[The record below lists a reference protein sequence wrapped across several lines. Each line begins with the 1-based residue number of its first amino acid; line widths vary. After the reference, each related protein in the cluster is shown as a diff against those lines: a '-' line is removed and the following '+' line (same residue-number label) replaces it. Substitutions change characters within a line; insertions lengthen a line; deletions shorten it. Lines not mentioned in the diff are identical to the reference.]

1 MAGAL
6 DGPTLE
12 GTPVPDIMPHPAA
25 PTKPAPPIAP
35 LIDLLRTVA
44 AQYGEVVI
52 RVLPAGHLH
61 ASTGYAS
68 PAEHTVYLPAGREA
82 DDAALL
88 VYALYEL
95 SVADTDPRVEG
106 SASTFV
112 THAASRTLAA
122 MGVPR

>member
-1 MAGAL
+1 MS
-6 DGPTLE
+6 
-12 GTPVPDIMPHPAA
+12 MPSLSTTAQ
-25 PTKPAPPIAP
+25 PPIAP

-52 RVLPAGHLH
+52 RVLPPGHLH

-95 SVADTDPRVEG
+95 AVADTDPRVEE

-112 THAASRTLAA
+112 AHAAGRTLAA